1 MLRRRAPR
9 AVVGPR
15 RAARVTAIWHSA
27 YVEVELRQLRDDGTI
42 DVRLGPDWPIFN
54 EALAD
59 AVSSL
64 PPRGSDEK
72 RLSTYW
78 IDRML
83 ERLDALQNE
92 GTTGS
97 IAAGNA
103 YSIVFDGDGVE
114 AVFAYGDPN

>member
-1 MLRRRAPR
+1 
-9 AVVGPR
+9 
-15 RAARVTAIWHSA
+15 VTAIWHSA